1 LRDRGVVLADLSLEN
16 PNVFYELGV
25 RHVMSARETVLICR
39 AGSELPFD
47 VKLSRV
53 ILYDFDGQHLDWDM
67 AGTSLERHTTDT

>member
-1 LRDRGVVLADLSLEN
+1 VLADLSLEN